1 MLSERLHPVLLLILI
16 LFLLFMIMGMPIAF
30 AIGISGFVFFL
41 QQTGLPY
48 TIPVQLAL
56 SQTQSFVLL
65 AIPMF
70 VFAGNLLNET
80 GITDRLVKLSSVL
93 AGHMRAG
100 LAQVNVVLSTL
111 MGGVTGSAIGDASME
126 ARILGPGM
134 NEKGYARGFSA
145 GITGFSSL
153 IVTMIPPSIG
163 LVLYGSIGEVS
174 IGRLFMAGLVPGLLM
189 AVSMMVAVS
198 LTARKRGYLPERK
211 KASPKEMIV
220 TFINCIWAF
229 LFPILLIVGLR
240 FGIFTASEA
249 GAFAV
254 VYALFVGVFI
264 YRELTWEKFIRA
276 LHNTVLDVGMIML
289 LMALS
294 AIFSYGLTWD
304 MIPQTLAQLIL
315 GISNTPWVIM
325 LIIMVFLVVAGMF
338 MDSTVLI
345 LLLSSILIPVAQQL
359 GIDLVHFGIV
369 MVLTLTIGLLT
380 PPVGL
385 VMYVV
390 STIFE
395 CSLQDFLRES
405 WPFLV
410 ATLLVIILVIF
421 VPDVVLFLPN
431 LVFGKG

>member
-1 MLSERLHPVLLLILI
+1 MLLVLI
-16 LFLLFMIMGMPIAF
+16 LFLLFMTMGMPIAF

-100 LAQVNVVLSTL
+100 LAQVNVVLSSL

-211 KASPKEMIV
+211 KASPKEMVV

-264 YRELTWEKFIRA
+264 YRELTWDKFLRA

-315 GISNTPWVIM
+315 GISNTPWIIM
-325 LIIMVFLVVAGMF
+325 LIIMVFLIVAGMF

-359 GIDLVHFGIV
+359 GIDLVHFGVV

-390 STIFE
+390 STIFD

-410 ATLLVIILVIF
+410 ATMLVIILVIF
-421 VPDVVLFLPN
+421 APEIVLFLPN

>member
-1 MLSERLHPVLLLILI
+1 MLLVVI
-16 LFLLFMIMGMPIAF
+16 LFFIFMIMGMPIAF

-41 QQTGLPY
+41 QQPGLPY
-48 TIPVQLAL
+48 TIPVQLTL

-134 NEKGYARGFSA
+134 NARGYARGFSA

-163 LVLYGSIGEVS
+163 LVLYGSIGEIS

-189 AVSMMVAVS
+189 AIAMMIAVS
-198 LTARKRGYLPERK
+198 ITARKRNYLPERER
-211 KASPKEMIV
+211 ASLKEMAL
-220 TFINCIWAF
+220 TFVECIWAF

-240 FGIFTASEA
+240 LGIFTASEA

-254 VYALFVGVFI
+254 VYALFVGLFI
-264 YRELTWEKFIRA
+264 YKELNWEKFLRA
-276 LHNTVLDVGMIML
+276 LQNTVLDVGMIML

-304 MIPQTLAQLIL
+304 MIPQTLAQMML
-315 GISNTPWVIM
+315 GISNNPWVIM
-325 LIIMVFLVVAGMF
+325 LIIMVFLIVAGMF

-359 GIDLVHFGIV
+359 GIDLVHFGVV

-395 CSLQDFLRES
+395 CSIQDFLKES
-405 WPFLV
+405 WPFLL
-410 ATLLVIILVIF
+410 ATMLVIILIIF
-421 VPDVVLFLPN
+421 VPDLVLFLPN

>member
-1 MLSERLHPVLLLILI
+1 MLLVLI
-16 LFLLFMIMGMPIAF
+16 LFLLFMIMGMPVAF

-134 NEKGYARGFSA
+134 NARGYARGFSA

-174 IGRLFMAGLVPGLLM
+174 IGRLFMAGVVPGFLM
-189 AVSMMVAVS
+189 AAAMMIAVS
-198 LTARKRGYLPERK
+198 LTARKRGYLPERE
-211 KASPKEMIV
+211 KASLKEIIG
-220 TFINCIWAF
+220 TFFNCIWAF

-254 VYALFVGVFI
+254 VYALLVGIFF
-264 YRELTWEKFIRA
+264 YKELTWEKFLRA
-276 LHNTVLDVGMIML
+276 LNHTVLDVGMIML

-304 MIPQTLAQLIL
+304 MIPQRLAQLIL
-315 GISNTPWVIM
+315 GISNIPWVIM
-325 LIIMVFLVVAGMF
+325 LIIMVFLIVAGMF

-390 STIFE
+390 CTIFE
-395 CSLQDFLRES
+395 CSLQDFMKES
-405 WPFLV
+405 WPFLA

-421 VPDVVLFLPN
+421 VPDLVLFLPN

>member
-1 MLSERLHPVLLLILI
+1 MLLVLI

-100 LAQVNVVLSTL
+100 LAQVNVVLSSM

-189 AVSMMVAVS
+189 AAAMMIAVA

-220 TFINCIWAF
+220 TFINCVWAF

-264 YRELTWEKFIRA
+264 YRELTWDKFIRA

-315 GISNTPWVIM
+315 GISNTPWIIM
-325 LIIMVFLVVAGMF
+325 LIIMVFLIVAGMF

-395 CSLQDFLRES
+395 CSLQDFLKES